1 MQNKPLSNL
10 QHQPRLF
17 EGLRPADLKGM
28 ISHKFTVDQYNS
40 KMGNDDEII
49 VVAFRATDKFPAI
62 DLMDFIEKGYPF
74 VLDADTSSGEERDGD
89 YAVFVEFERNDKVP
103 EQLEELLRGV
113 SQLCGLTHWRF
124 RFFKDTLSHEFS
136 KEEFAKIV
144 PLTPLEYTARI
155 KNQKIS
161 DVSEMFN
168 QGSTRI
174 IDVDKNFN
182 VTVSRPFAEN
192 LTFKIE
198 NMGLYEDMKSQLTG
212 GIQLDKDATSQ
223 VAYLE
228 KFLGNYEIHKIDNKF
243 LIRNKNLATIIVKD
257 TW

>member
-1 MQNKPLSNL
+1 MQNQQPNKP
-10 QHQPRLF
+10 QRQPRLL

-28 ISHKFTVDQYNS
+28 ISHKLTVDQYNS

-49 VVAFRATDKFPAI
+49 VVAFKATDKFPAI

-74 VLDADTSSGEERDGD
+74 VLDADISSGEEKDGD

-103 EQLEELLRGV
+103 QQLDDLLRGV
-113 SQLCGLTHWRF
+113 SQLCDCQHWKF
-124 RFFKDTLSHEFS
+124 RFFKDVLSHDFS

-144 PLTPLEYTARI
+144 PLTALDYKSRI
-155 KNQKIS
+155 DTQKIT

-168 QGSTRI
+168 QGSTHI
-174 IDVDKNFN
+174 VDVDDNFN
-182 VTVSRPFAEN
+182 VTISRPFAEN

-198 NMGLYEDMKSQLTG
+198 KMGLYEHIKTQLIG
-212 GIQLDKDATSQ
+212 GIQLDKNSISQ

-243 LIRNKNLATIIVKD
+243 LIKNQDMATIIIKD
-257 TW
+257 RW

>member
-1 MQNKPLSNL
+1 MC
-10 QHQPRLF
+10 
-17 EGLRPADLKGM
+17 
-28 ISHKFTVDQYNS
+28 
-40 KMGNDDEII
+40 
-49 VVAFRATDKFPAI
+49 
-62 DLMDFIEKGYPF
+62 
-74 VLDADTSSGEERDGD
+74 
-89 YAVFVEFERNDKVP
+89 
-103 EQLEELLRGV
+103 
-113 SQLCGLTHWRF
+113 QLCGLTHWSF
-124 RFFKDTLSHEFS
+124 RFFKDTLSHDFS